1 MQIPA
6 TVITKVSG
14 SLVSDDGQQMALKLL
29 QPDGTDLVLA
39 IPRYEI
45 LNLVDVA
52 AHARSQS
59 DKILKVDPKTSVG
72 HRVIWWDLAIDDT
85 TNQVVLTLTFGAGG
99 KLADPGRLDFGE
111 SVAGA
116 DRHRVQDAALHELCG
131 RSGDRRQHVPQ
142 HPGGDRDRG
151 TVRAGVA

>member
-6 TVITKVSG
+6 TVITQVSG

-39 IPRYEI
+39 IPRDEI

-99 KLADPGRLDFGE
+99 KLAFLFGKD
-111 SVAGA
+111 GA
-116 DRHRVQDAALHELCG
+116 QRMLEALQVCLGSTTPPVPTGPRH
-131 RSGDRRQHVPQ
+131 
-142 HPGGDRDRG
+142 
-151 TVRAGVA
+151 